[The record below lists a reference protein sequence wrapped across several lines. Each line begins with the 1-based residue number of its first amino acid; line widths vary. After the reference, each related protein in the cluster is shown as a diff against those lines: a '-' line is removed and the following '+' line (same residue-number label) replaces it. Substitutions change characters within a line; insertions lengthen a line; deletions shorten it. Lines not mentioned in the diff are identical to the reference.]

1 LGRNRV
7 IFRLMKLPQNA
18 LSLIY
23 NSLFPTEKPAETETA
38 TTAEYTVDELARAA
52 GTTVRNVR
60 AYQDRGLLPPPERRG
75 RTGIYS
81 DLHLSR
87 LRLIGNLLQRGY
99 SLSNIKEMVG
109 AWEQGSDLSQ
119 LLGLEKAITTPWT
132 NEVPSHVSQEELL
145 QMFEGALTDENMKR
159 AIELGLIQPVRNG
172 YRLNQP
178 RLLNA
183 GAELVR
189 LGVPISELFDILQ
202 ALRGN
207 VERVAQELV
216 GLAVP
221 LIDHYG
227 GQVPPNEDLPQLA
240 NLIWRLRPLALIAV
254 ESEVQRA
261 LEAAANKFLTERV
274 ADLFRQPETSP
285 QASNA
290 GQLPT
295 DEPKS

>member
-1 LGRNRV
+1 
-7 IFRLMKLPQNA
+7 MKLPQNA

-23 NSLFPTEKPAETETA
+23 NSLFPTEKAKDSEALPPT
-38 TTAEYTVDELARAA
+38 EYTVDELARAA

-132 NEVPSHVSQEELL
+132 TEVPSHMSREEMLDL
-145 QMFEGALTDENMKR
+145 FDGELTEKNLKR
-159 AIELGLIQPVRNG
+159 AIDLGLVQPARNG
-172 YRLNQP
+172 YRVNQP

-189 LGVPISELFDILQ
+189 LGVPLSELFDILQ

-227 GQVPPNEDLPQLA
+227 GQVPPNDDLPQLA

-274 ADLFRQPETSP
+274 ADLFRHAEVPSP
-285 QASNA
+285 QANPASDA
-290 GQLPT
+290 ATT
-295 DEPKS
+295 DKNRKKD